1 MPHVVTEIRSMHGV
15 RARISAAHTTSQ
27 SVRSTRFCTL
37 AAQQTVAWR
46 IEISRCVQVAMF
58 AFILKHGVYRQKWK
72 PRNGPPA
79 DARAFNNVRVASF
92 CMKAMQTRTKWPLS
106 STIYVLCAAGTRVFF
121 FFRKNGRLG
130 ALCARST
137 YRATTKSTKTD
148 HTRHTSKANVE
159 NSGASMTIET
169 MLGGAH
175 INP

>member
-121 FFRKNGRLG
+121 FLGKMADWALYVLGRRIGPPPNRRKQITQDTQ
-130 ALCARST
+130 AKPT
-137 YRATTKSTKTD
+137 
-148 HTRHTSKANVE
+148 
-159 NSGASMTIET
+159 
-169 MLGGAH
+169 
-175 INP
+175 